1 MIFRKNLSTNI
12 SFLNKPLIQLAL
24 SIFIC
29 ITIAFSFI
37 VIQNFSS
44 SLVGTGDTAQWE
56 YIGFFVEK
64 NLHFTPFPNLDL
76 INNQVFYPYGTNS
89 VFQTWGLERDFFFSI
104 LHSLFGNGPWLQFYY
119 FLTVLITALGTFTLL
134 VSDYG
139 LPRAA
144 GAGLIVSFC
153 NFYTIR
159 KYPSHLNIAV
169 VHWTTLSFIMDFLI
183 VKRVV
188 LRQDISLR
196 LVLVRICL
204 LFLSLGQDLGYIAGL
219 ALTSFTVS
227 IIFIFTISVYRYFQ
241 GNLRLLSLFKRIIYI
256 YKIEFSNYPFLYIF
270 LLCLT
275 IFVAYLYLPLILQIS
290 REAKS
295 YELAGAQLGF
305 QFWANPLR
313 LLIPFFPFFN
323 PGISWQKF
331 FLDAPEGVAGGMSPG
346 WFLLIMGVTGLWQ
359 AHKQIPIFIP
369 CIVIL
374 VLCLLFQ
381 PLFLPILKVFPWFA
395 FNRVSG
401 RSTAIFTVI
410 LCLFALHVNL
420 SGFRM
425 GSRWLISVL
434 LVALACTELF
444 TAYSL
449 HLNNYQPYKVEKSF
463 FNYMDYVKK
472 QPGEAVLDWPFCI
485 SGGNGIVD
493 DSAAQLCPFKNPEV
507 YSFRRFHEKKVMG
520 QYFGR
525 LHPDQYKPY
534 LQAGWNQ
541 MLVNS
546 VDSCFSPAE
555 WSFFTDFYTYNDF
568 AGINLYE
575 DLLPASCI
583 KQFYGRLGTPTIETE
598 VPGSGKV
605 KFIPKSPDLKAKVN
619 LNQGKNIRL
628 NSFLDTSASNLLQV
642 NFPPGMII
650 LRLEQI
656 EKSFQETY
664 SRLGQ
669 EPSTELSF
677 ALAES
682 QPLELRFK
690 LKNLFNGQK
699 IIVEINQKQWE
710 SIPHIQTEEVIERRI
725 KFQGI
730 KGINDLKFKYEK
742 ETSYSEFLKSFVNL
756 IKEKG
761 ITGIN
766 FSNIKKLSKHFRFKN
781 AVEFQELVIA
791 SQAEQGK
798 LSDLTIAKAKE
809 IVVNAT

>member
-1 MIFRKNLSTNI
+1 MFFRRNSSTNI
-12 SFLNKPLIQLAL
+12 SFLNRPLILL
-24 SIFIC
+24 FLLIFIC
-29 ITIAFSFI
+29 ISIAFSFI
-37 VIQNFSS
+37 VIKDFSDPLAGS
-44 SLVGTGDTAQWE
+44 GDTTQWE
-56 YIGFFVEK
+56 YIGFFVER
-64 NLHFTPFPNLDL
+64 NLHFTPLPKLDF

-104 LHSLFGNGPWLQFYY
+104 FHSLFGNGPWLQLYY
-119 FLTVLITALGTFTLL
+119 LLTVLITALGTFALL

-139 LPRAA
+139 LARAG
-144 GAGLIVSFC
+144 GAGLIVSFF

-159 KYPSHLNIAV
+159 KYPGHLNIAV
-169 VHWTTLSFIMDFLI
+169 AHWTTLSFITDFLI

-196 LVLVRICL
+196 LVLIRICL
-204 LFLSLGQDLGYIAGL
+204 LFFGLGQDLGYIAGL

-227 IIFIFTISVYRYFQ
+227 IIFIFVISGYRFFK
-241 GNLRLLSLFKRIIYI
+241 GNLRLLSLFKRIISNYTR
-256 YKIEFSNYPFLYIF
+256 EFSNYPFLYIF

-275 IFVAYLYLPLILQIS
+275 ILVAYLYLPLVLQIS

-295 YELAGAQLGF
+295 YDLAGAQLGF
-305 QFWANPLR
+305 QGVLNPLR

-323 PGISWQKF
+323 PGLPLQKL
-331 FLDAPEGVAGGMSPG
+331 FLDLPEGNSGGMSPG
-346 WFLLIMGVTGLWQ
+346 WFLLIIGITGLIQ
-359 AHKQIPIFIP
+359 ARKQISIFIP

-381 PLFLPILKVFPWFA
+381 PLFLPTLKIFPWFA

-401 RSTAIFTVI
+401 RSTAIFPVI
-410 LCLFALHVNL
+410 LCLFALHINL
-420 SGFRM
+420 TGLRM
-425 GSRWLISVL
+425 RSRWLISAL

-463 FNYMDYVKK
+463 LNYMDYIKK
-472 QPGEAVLDWPFCI
+472 QPGEAVLDWPFCVT
-485 SGGNGIVD
+485 GGNGMGD
-493 DSAAQLCPFKNPEV
+493 DSTAQLCPFDNKEV
-507 YSFRRFHEKKVMG
+507 YSLRRFHEKKVMG

-534 LQAGWNQ
+534 LQAGWNE
-541 MLVNS
+541 MLLNS

-575 DLLPASCI
+575 DILPASCVE
-583 KQFYGRLGTPTIETE
+583 QFYARFGTPTIEAE

-605 KFIPKSPDLKAKVN
+605 KFIPKSPDLRAKVN

-628 NSFLDTSASNLLQV
+628 NPFLDTSASNLLQV
-642 NFPPGMII
+642 DFPPGMII
-650 LRLEQI
+650 SGLTKIEQNP
-656 EKSFQETY
+656 QDNNY
-664 SRLGQ
+664 RWGR

-682 QPLELRFK
+682 QPLVLRFK
-690 LKNLFNGQK
+690 LKNLFNGQN
-699 IIVEINQKQWE
+699 IIVEINQKKWE
-710 SIPHIQTEEVIERRI
+710 SIPNIQTEEVIERQI
-725 KFQGI
+725 EFPGI
-730 KGINDLKFKYEK
+730 KGMNDIKFKYEK
-742 ETSYSEFLKSFVNL
+742 EMSFSEFLKSIVIL

-766 FSNIKKLSKHFRFKN
+766 FSNIKKLSKSLRFKN
-781 AVEFQELVIA
+781 AVEFTELVIA
-791 SQAEQGK
+791 SKAE
-798 LSDLTIAKAKE
+798 
-809 IVVNAT
+809 